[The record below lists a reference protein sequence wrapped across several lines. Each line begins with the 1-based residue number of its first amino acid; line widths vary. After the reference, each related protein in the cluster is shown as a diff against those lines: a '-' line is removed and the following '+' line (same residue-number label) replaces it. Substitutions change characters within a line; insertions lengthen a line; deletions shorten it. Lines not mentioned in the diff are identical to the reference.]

1 MKKRAPKA
9 PAQQG
14 MLRIIGGQW
23 RGRKLAFPSVDGLRP
38 TGDRVRETLFNW
50 LQMDI
55 PGSRC
60 LDLFAGAGSLGLEA
74 LSRGCAHCTLIE
86 KDTHAHRQL
95 RENLNLLGASD
106 AELVHADAL
115 NWLAGYQGPG
125 FDVVFIDPPFSANLW
140 AQAAAGLADHLNPGA
155 LIYLEAPAQS
165 SVTCPPHW
173 ALHREKRAGDV
184 CYRLYH
190 CL

>member
-1 MKKRAPKA
+1 MKKRAPRTPTNA
-9 PAQQG
+9 GQ
-14 MLRIIGGQW
+14 LRIIGGQW
-23 RGRKLAFPSVDGLRP
+23 RGRKLRFPALEGLRP

-55 PGSRC
+55 ADSRC
-60 LDLFAGAGSLGLEA
+60 LDLFAGAGGLGFEA

-86 KDTHAHRQL
+86 RDGQAAQQL
-95 RENLNLLGASD
+95 RGNLALLK
-106 AELVHADAL
+106 AERAQLVQADSLA
-115 NWLAGYQGPG
+115 WLDQYSGPG
-125 FDVVFIDPPFSANLW
+125 FDIAFVDPPFSADLW
-140 AQAAAGLADHLNPGA
+140 QEAIAKLDNHLTPEA
-155 LIYLEAPAQS
+155 LIYLEAPATKALS
-165 SVTCPPHW
+165 LPSHW